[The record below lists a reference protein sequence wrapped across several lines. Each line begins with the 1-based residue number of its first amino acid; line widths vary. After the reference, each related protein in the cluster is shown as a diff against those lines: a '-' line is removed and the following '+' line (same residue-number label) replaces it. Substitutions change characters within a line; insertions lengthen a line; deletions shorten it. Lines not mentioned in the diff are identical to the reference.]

1 MSNLSATNQLDMR
14 RGTYNG
20 ATQRKYAT
28 YICAGIAI
36 TGLLVGT
43 FIGLKTRSD
52 LVTAKEGL
60 LAREQDQTE
69 IYSDH
74 AQSALKQIYQNIR
87 TISMLSDVKT
97 MDRNATNVSDTGKQ
111 AIQQIYNNL
120 FTNVSVS
127 EIYIVPATFDP
138 SKTDPATGQP
148 EAPSMV
154 FDQMI
159 TGNTAIDQAANA
171 EDKTVQKQPEL
182 EDEEY
187 KLLTEQLSYY
197 STHYGDAKLIDGLN
211 VPVISGRVVMTCDN
225 SDFNKSLK
233 EFDRDGVIF
242 SVPFYSK
249 EGVFKGVISA
259 IVREKVL
266 QGYLP
271 EQDAAMTNP
280 FYNAVVASA
289 DPGQANNSVEAVK
302 SASADPNLEF
312 SSVVTLPLPDPQA
325 TWSLWRGIPN
335 ADIDNNGEL
344 TAIKTTEYTGFGI
357 VTFLSLVS
365 IFLVWYVS
373 RYYIEPAN
381 SVAAALIGISD
392 GKLELEVPE
401 AGRRDI
407 LGKISRAVN
416 VFRNNALDLQ
426 KAEAERL
433 ATAVRME
440 EAKRTE
446 STRAQAEQAQK
457 ITSTIGHAL
466 EILARGDLASRIEA
480 DLDGVFSKLK
490 DDYNDASNR
499 LCEVMGTI
507 LDGVNDINGGI
518 AEISDATSDLAKRTE
533 HQVSS
538 LQATAEALAEITD
551 DIHSVKA
558 NSGLISQAMDQS
570 RKHAERGSEVS
581 SKAVDSMA
589 KIAESTE
596 EMKRFVDII
605 DEIAFQTNMLALN
618 AGIEAARAGEHGRGF
633 AVVASEV
640 RLLAQKS
647 TDAAKEIKTLID
659 QSSDLVSGGVES
671 ISHTNQALGAIMSS
685 VNGATQYTVKMSAV
699 TEDQSR
705 RIGLINSSVKS
716 LDQVTMQNAAMVEQ
730 SNNASQQLLSRVE
743 HLRKLVSFFSLSNS
757 SSYSSEAPRN
767 KNRAA

>member
-1 MSNLSATNQLDMR
+1 MSNLSASNPIEMR
-14 RGTYNG
+14 RGTYSG
-20 ATQRKYAT
+20 AAQRKYAT

-43 FIGLKTRSD
+43 FIGFKTRGD
-52 LVTAKEGL
+52 LATAKQGL

-97 MDRNATNVSDTGKQ
+97 MDRNATNVSETGKQ

-127 EIYIVPATFDP
+127 EIYIVPASFDP
-138 SKTDPATGQP
+138 SKTDPATGQL
-148 EAPSMV
+148 EAPSLV
-154 FDQMI
+154 YDQMI
-159 TGNTAIDQAANA
+159 TGNDAVDQASTV
-171 EDKTVQKQPEL
+171 EDTTVQNQPEL

-187 KLLTEQLSYY
+187 KLLTEQISYY
-197 STHYGDAKLIDGLN
+197 SSHYGDEKLIDGLN

-249 EGVFKGVISA
+249 EGVFKGVVSA

-271 EQDAAMTNP
+271 EKDAALTNP
-280 FYNAVVASA
+280 FYEAVVASTN
-289 DPGQANNSVEAVK
+289 PGQVNNSVEAVK

-312 SSVVTLPLPDPQA
+312 SSAVTLPLPDPQA
-325 TWSLWRGIPN
+325 TWYLWRGMPN

-344 TAIKTTEYTGFGI
+344 SAIKTTEYTGFGI
-357 VTFLSLVS
+357 VAFLSMIS

-381 SVAAALIGISD
+381 SVASALIGISD
-392 GKLELEVPE
+392 GRLEREVPE
-401 AGRRDI
+401 AERKDI

-426 KAEAERL
+426 KAEAERM

-440 EAKRTE
+440 ETKRTE
-446 STRAQAEQAQK
+446 TARAQAEQAQK
-457 ITSTIGHAL
+457 ITSTIGYAL

-518 AEISDATSDLAKRTE
+518 AEISDATGDLAKRTE

-551 DIHSVKA
+551 DIHAVKA

-570 RKHAERGSEVS
+570 RQHAERGSEVS
-581 SKAVDSMA
+581 SKAV
-589 KIAESTE
+589 E
-596 EMKRFVDII
+596 
-605 DEIAFQTNMLALN
+605 
-618 AGIEAARAGEHGRGF
+618 
-633 AVVASEV
+633 
-640 RLLAQKS
+640 
-647 TDAAKEIKTLID
+647 
-659 QSSDLVSGGVES
+659 
-671 ISHTNQALGAIMSS
+671 
-685 VNGATQYTVKMSAV
+685 
-699 TEDQSR
+699 
-705 RIGLINSSVKS
+705 
-716 LDQVTMQNAAMVEQ
+716 LDGQD
-730 SNNASQQLLSRVE
+730 R
-743 HLRKLVSFFSLSNS
+743 
-757 SSYSSEAPRN
+757 
-767 KNRAA
+767 

>member
-1 MSNLSATNQLDMR
+1 M
-14 RGTYNG
+14 
-20 ATQRKYAT
+20 
-28 YICAGIAI
+28 
-36 TGLLVGT
+36 
-43 FIGLKTRSD
+43 
-52 LVTAKEGL
+52 
-60 LAREQDQTE
+60 
-69 IYSDH
+69 
-74 AQSALKQIYQNIR
+74 
-87 TISMLSDVKT
+87 
-97 MDRNATNVSDTGKQ
+97 
-111 AIQQIYNNL
+111 
-120 FTNVSVS
+120 
-127 EIYIVPATFDP
+127 
-138 SKTDPATGQP
+138 
-148 EAPSMV
+148 
-154 FDQMI
+154 
-159 TGNTAIDQAANA
+159 
-171 EDKTVQKQPEL
+171 
-182 EDEEY
+182 
-187 KLLTEQLSYY
+187 
-197 STHYGDAKLIDGLN
+197 
-211 VPVISGRVVMTCDN
+211 
-225 SDFNKSLK
+225 
-233 EFDRDGVIF
+233 
-242 SVPFYSK
+242 
-249 EGVFKGVISA
+249 
-259 IVREKVL
+259 
-266 QGYLP
+266 
-271 EQDAAMTNP
+271 
-280 FYNAVVASA
+280 
-289 DPGQANNSVEAVK
+289 
-302 SASADPNLEF
+302 
-312 SSVVTLPLPDPQA
+312 
-325 TWSLWRGIPN
+325 
-335 ADIDNNGEL
+335 
-344 TAIKTTEYTGFGI
+344 
-357 VTFLSLVS
+357 
-365 IFLVWYVS
+365 
-373 RYYIEPAN
+373 
-381 SVAAALIGISD
+381 
-392 GKLELEVPE
+392 ELEVPE

-507 LDGVNDINGGI
+507 LDGVNDINSGI

-551 DIHSVKA
+551 DIHSVKE